1 MKKVE
6 IEWHKYPED
15 KPKEIDEYLVTV
27 NCGYFKTTSLAIWVG
42 EKFTGYENELGRIN
56 SIVAW
61 SETPEPYKE
70 EEKVDEKIKE
80 IAYHYGIERQLMK
93 LSERCSELANEAKL
107 CSLNKETSS
116 RLAEMMA
123 EVMLLFSQI
132 SHLSLSI
139 DRSILSGWFERKV
152 DEQLRRIKYGEDE

>member
-1 MKKVE
+1 MQKTE

-15 KPKEIDEYLVTV
+15 KPKHVDEYLVTV
-27 NCGYFKTTSLAIWVG
+27 NCGYFNITSSAIWID
-42 EKFTGYENELGRIN
+42 EKFTDYENELGRIS

-61 SETPEPYKE
+61 SEMPAPYKE
-70 EEKVDEKIKE
+70 EEMVDEKIKK

-132 SHLSLSI
+132 SYLSLRI
-139 DRSILSGWFERKV
+139 DRSVLSEWLERKV
-152 DEQLRRIKYGEDE
+152 NEQLEKIQYGEDE

>member
-1 MKKVE
+1 MNKTE
-6 IEWHKYPED
+6 IEWHKYPDE

-27 NCGYFKTTSLAIWVG
+27 NCGYFDTTSTAIWVG
-42 EKFTGYENELGRIN
+42 EKFTGYQNELGRIN

-61 SETPEPYKE
+61 SEMPAPYQE
-70 EEKVDEKIKE
+70 EEMIEEKIKE
-80 IAYHYGIERQLMK
+80 IAYHYGIEKQLMK

-132 SHLSLSI
+132 SYLTLSI
-139 DRSILSGWFERKV
+139 DRSILSGWLERKV
-152 DEQLRRIKYGEDE
+152 DEQFRRIKYGEDE

>member
-1 MKKVE
+1 MKSE
-6 IEWHKYPED
+6 IEWHPYPKD
-15 KPKEIDEYLVTV
+15 KPKEIDEYLISV
-27 NCGYFKTTSLAIWVG
+27 NCGYFDITSTAVWIDD
-42 EKFTGYENELGRIN
+42 KFTDYENELGRIN

-61 SETPEPYKE
+61 SEMPAPYQE
-70 EEKVDEKIKE
+70 EEMIEEKIKE
-80 IAYHYGIERQLMK
+80 IAYHYGIEKQLMK
-93 LSERCSELANEAKL
+93 LSEKCSDLANEAKL

-132 SHLSLSI
+132 SYLTLSI
-139 DRSILSGWFERKV
+139 DRSILSGWLERKV

>member
-1 MKKVE
+1 MQMTE

-15 KPKEIDEYLVTV
+15 KPKHVDEYLVTV
-27 NCGYFKTTSLAIWVG
+27 NCGYFNITSSAIWIDG
-42 EKFTGYENELGRIN
+42 KFTSYVNELGRIS

-61 SETPEPYKE
+61 SEMPAPYKE
-70 EEKVDEKIKE
+70 EEMIEEKIKE
-80 IAYHYGIERQLMK
+80 IAYHYGIEKQLMK

-116 RLAEMMA
+116 RLAELMA

-132 SHLSLSI
+132 SYLTLSI
-139 DRSILSGWFERKV
+139 DRSILSGWLERKV
-152 DEQLRRIKYGEDE
+152 DEQLERIKYGENE

>member
-1 MKKVE
+1 M
-6 IEWHKYPED
+6 
-15 KPKEIDEYLVTV
+15 
-27 NCGYFKTTSLAIWVG
+27 
-42 EKFTGYENELGRIN
+42 
-56 SIVAW
+56 
-61 SETPEPYKE
+61 
-70 EEKVDEKIKE
+70 VDEKIKE

-132 SHLSLSI
+132 SYLSLSI
-139 DRSILSGWFERKV
+139 DRSILSGWLERKV

>member
-1 MKKVE
+1 MQKTE

-15 KPKEIDEYLVTV
+15 KPKHVDEYLVTV
-27 NCGYFKTTSLAIWVG
+27 NCGYFNITSSAIWID
-42 EKFTGYENELGRIN
+42 EKFTDYENELGRIN

-61 SETPEPYKE
+61 SEMPAPYKE
-70 EEKVDEKIKE
+70 EEMVDEKIKE
-80 IAYHYGIERQLMK
+80 IAYHYGIEKQLMK

-132 SHLSLSI
+132 SYLTLSI
-139 DRSILSGWFERKV
+139 DRQSFPDGLNARWTNS
-152 DEQLRRIKYGEDE
+152 